1 MIDSRLLLK
10 RGLAMGLALVIL
22 PLCAHAGTALEAVQD
37 QFREVIGR
45 LNQLNET
52 ILLRMA
58 QAETNGGGTT

>member
-1 MIDSRLLLK
+1 MFRAWRTD
-10 RGLAMGLALVIL
+10 
-22 PLCAHAGTALEAVQD
+22 P

-45 LNQLNET
+45 LNQLNEA